1 MTPAEDAQP
10 PSAPAPAVSVP
21 PAAPHP
27 INVVAAGVT
36 VKSVIFGL
44 IGVMILS
51 LYTGFN
57 DDVLHL
63 PLFIGNHFPIG
74 PLTLVLSLAF
84 AWNPLVGRVFPR
96 LTMQPGELVVI
107 LAMMLM
113 SSWIPSSGLFR
124 YFHRVLIVPWLVE
137 SQHPLWVQ
145 NQVLEYLPAHLFPLH
160 HDPHDPRYEVVYG
173 SFAQGIPRGDAQL
186 ALTDAPFRDW
196 LPAVGW
202 WFALLVCVSATMIG
216 LARLV
221 HRQWSHHEHLSY
233 PLAQVTAS
241 LLARKPGKLTV
252 AILHE
257 RLFWGGAIPVFSL
270 YMLNFAATYW
280 PSKVPLVKLDWW
292 CWGELTGLFPSL
304 VHAIFPINHG
314 GILFTVIGMTY
325 FIATDVSL
333 SMGLSALAMSILSAQ
348 YYIATGTPMSTDDGD
363 CLRAGGYIAYFFLLL
378 YTGRGYYLRIIG
390 SALRPLSGL
399 DADTR
404 PACWAARVV
413 IAAFSAT
420 VMILTFGIGLDWFI
434 AIIYA
439 SSLVIFF
446 LVFTR
451 IICET
456 GIPFLQANFDTGT
469 MITNILGL
477 PAIGPGPLVII
488 QYLGNILNPDPRECL
503 MPYVATSLRVGENIG
518 INLWKMIGVSFL
530 AMLVALA
537 VGFTAWTYNLYN
549 HGAAS
554 DGYAFASLPIFPIDN
569 AAKGIV
575 AMKDNSQ
582 FDQSAATHGLGKLGL
597 IAENVGHG
605 RALGWMASGIVA
617 VMFLAVMRFRFPFWP
632 LHPVIILVMN
642 AYPVNTTYFS
652 FLVGWAVK
660 SLIVKLGGGR
670 NYEMLKPFFIGLIVG
685 EIAAVAVVMILGLL
699 HYAIFHTLPK
709 SPTIMPG

>member
-1 MTPAEDAQP
+1 
-10 PSAPAPAVSVP
+10 
-21 PAAPHP
+21 
-27 INVVAAGVT
+27 
-36 VKSVIFGL
+36 
-44 IGVMILS
+44 
-51 LYTGFN
+51 
-57 DDVLHL
+57 
-63 PLFIGNHFPIG
+63 
-74 PLTLVLSLAF
+74 
-84 AWNPLVGRVFPR
+84 
-96 LTMQPGELVVI
+96 MQPGELVVI

-113 SSWIPSSGLFR
+113 SSWIPSSGLYR

-160 HDPHDPRYEVVYG
+160 HDPKDPRYETVYG
-173 SFAQGIPRGDAQL
+173 SFAQGIPRGDTQL
-186 ALTDAPFRDW
+186 GYTEAPYRDW

-202 WFALLVCVSATMIG
+202 WGALLVCVSATMIS

-257 RLFWGGAIPVFSL
+257 KLFWGGCIPVFAL
-270 YMLNFAATYW
+270 YMFNFAATYW

-292 CWGELTGLFPSL
+292 CWGELTYLFPSL
-304 VHAIFPINHG
+304 VHAIFPIMHG
-314 GILFTVIGMTY
+314 GILFTVIGMSY

-333 SMGLSALAMSILSAQ
+333 SMGLSAVAISVLSARW
-348 YYIATGTPMSTDDGD
+348 YIATGQPMSSDDGD
-363 CLRAGGYIAYFFLLL
+363 CLRAGGYIAYFMLLL
-378 YTGRGYYLRIIG
+378 YTGRGYYLRIIS
-390 SALRPLSGL
+390 SAFRPLAGL
-399 DADTR
+399 DAETR

-413 IAAFSAT
+413 IAAFALT
-420 VMILTFGIGLDWFI
+420 VLILTFGIGLDWFI
-434 AIIYA
+434 AIVYA
-439 SSLVIFF
+439 ASLVIFF

-469 MITNILGL
+469 MISAIFGL

-488 QYLGNILNPDPRECL
+488 TYLGNVLNPDPRECL
-503 MPYVATSLRVGENIG
+503 MPYAATSLRVGENIG
-518 INLWKMIGVSFL
+518 INLWKMLGVSFL

-554 DGYAFASLPIFPIDN
+554 DNYAFTSLPIVPIDHAAN
-569 AAKGIV
+569 AIV
-575 AMKDNSQ
+575 SMKDNGQ
-582 FDQSAATHGLGKLGL
+582 FAEASAAHGLGKLAL
-597 IAENVGHG
+597 IADNVGHG
-605 RALGWMASGIVA
+605 RSLGWMVSGI
-617 VMFLAVMRFRFPFWP
+617 LAVFVLAVLRFRVPYWP

-642 AYPVNTTYFS
+642 AYPVNTTYVS
-652 FLVGWAVK
+652 FLLGWAVK
-660 SLIVKLGGGR
+660 SLIVKLGGGK
-670 NYEMLKPFFIGLIVG
+670 NYEMLKPLFIGLIVG
-685 EIAAVAVVMILGLL
+685 EMAAVAVVLVFGLI
-699 HYAIFHTLPK
+699 HYEIFHTLPK